1 MGQQPN
7 VELTAAQLPKPT
19 PEPDPPRRWRPI
31 RPGMITSP
39 EQMPT
44 GGSFGTPGPDT
55 GYALVIIRAYGSDLS
70 EGQQKVV
77 AALMAA
83 RASRLGRAPTKDDL
97 EVARLIAGIGE
108 GIPQSVVERGERWV
122 RSAAH
127 ERSPGNE
134 AVAEVE
140 PELLVIPVGEAG
152 RSIRMVTGSAA
163 AKGGTVPDHENR
175 PL

>member
-7 VELTAAQLPKPT
+7 VELTADQLPKPT
-19 PEPDPPRRWRPI
+19 AEPDPPRRWRPT
-31 RPGMITSP
+31 RPGMINSP
-39 EQMPT
+39 EEVPA

-70 EGQQKVV
+70 KGQQKVV

-108 GIPQSVVERGERWV
+108 GIPQGVVERGERWV

-127 ERSPGNE
+127 ERSPGSQ
-134 AVAEVE
+134 AVAEAE

-152 RSIRMVTGSAA
+152 RSIRIVAGWAGVKA
-163 AKGGTVPDHENR
+163 GTVPDHENR